1 MFAVLLAV
9 TGVSAQ
15 NDRVMKESKS
25 GILVVCFSATGT
37 TAAVAKSLAA
47 LSGGDFREIEP
58 SEPYT
63 AADLDWHD
71 AQSRSSVEMKDPK
84 SRPAMADMDID
95 IDAYDVVLIGYPIW
109 WGVAPRVINTF
120 IESYDLRGK
129 VLVPFATSG
138 GSSVGRSVSA
148 LREEYPELKWKDGRL
163 LNTTDER
170 TLRSWLGTLDIR

>member
-120 IESYDLRGK
+120 IE
-129 VLVPFATSG
+129 
-138 GSSVGRSVSA
+138 
-148 LREEYPELKWKDGRL
+148 
-163 LNTTDER
+163 
-170 TLRSWLGTLDIR
+170 